1 MAGVKRKNILL
12 FYNYLSSFVKKD
24 VEMLSEEFSVSGFD
38 FYTPKKSGTPFSF
51 LKQFWFLLRHAWTAD
66 LIVCQFAGYHSVLP
80 VLFGRLL
87 GKPSLVIVGGTDAHY
102 FPQIGYGNWQKKGL
116 EFFTRLTFV
125 ACTHIAP
132 KHKTLM
138 EYDYSYDV
146 QEPSAQGIYA
156 RIPGLKT
163 PFTEIPNGYDPAKWI
178 ASGERQPNTFITVS
192 GAWEYPFQI
201 QLKGI
206 DLILAVAPRFPEC
219 RFIILGVDSANR
231 LPKLPANVEVLPA
244 TPNNQLPAVFGSCT
258 YYLQLSMAEG
268 FPNALCESM
277 LCGCVPVVSAVF
289 SMPEIVGDSGF
300 VLPTRSAETLE
311 GVLREAL
318 AGDRSARSKAARE
331 RIASHYTQAMR
342 REKLL
347 ALCSRLMNGN

>member
-1 MAGVKRKNILL
+1 MAQKRKTILL

-24 VEMLSEEFSVSGFD
+24 VEMLHEVYEVKGFD
-38 FYTPKKSGTPFSF
+38 FYTEKKSGTPFSF
-51 LKQFWFLLRHAWTAD
+51 IKQLFFILRHVWTAD

-80 VLFGRLL
+80 VLFGRLT
-87 GKPSLVIVGGTDAHY
+87 GRPSLVIVGGTDAHY
-102 FPQIGYGNWQKKGL
+102 FPNIGYGNWQKRGL
-116 EFFTRLTFV
+116 EFFTRLTFI

-132 KHKTLM
+132 KHRSLM
-138 EYDYSYDV
+138 EYDYSYDT

-163 PFTEIPNGYDPAKWI
+163 PYTEIPNGYDAEQWQ
-178 ASGERQPNTFITVS
+178 ASGARRPNTFITVS
-192 GAWEYPFQI
+192 GAWEYPFQV

-206 DLILAVAPRFPEC
+206 DLILSVAPRFPEC
-219 RFIILGVDSANR
+219 RFIILGIDSPDR
-231 LPKLPANVEVLPA
+231 LPTLPANVELLPA
-244 TPNNQLPAVFGSCT
+244 TPNNQLPIVFSSCT

-289 SMPEIVGDSGF
+289 SMPEIVGESGF
-300 VLPTRSAETLE
+300 VLPLRNSTALQGVLNAALE
-311 GVLREAL
+311 GDWAVK
-318 AGDRSARSKAARE
+318 SKAARE
-331 RIASHYTQAMR
+331 RIVTHYTQRMR

-347 ALCSRLMNGN
+347 ALCDRLMAGN